1 MADEDEGDY
10 VEMGILGAIAFMEQ
24 HWSRIESRP
33 VLVGAAP
40 KLVLTESPESDA
52 ELLAVFRAAFPL
64 LPVAELSES
73 DLKEGKAREEWN
85 RFLELHGRG
94 AEEMTMLRR
103 DSSRGC

>member
-40 KLVLTESPESDA
+40 KLRSEHRRLSAGGSPPIAEPIRMHSYESFWGP
-52 ELLAVFRAAFPL
+52 PQ
-64 LPVAELSES
+64 
-73 DLKEGKAREEWN
+73 
-85 RFLELHGRG
+85 
-94 AEEMTMLRR
+94 
-103 DSSRGC
+103 